1 MKDCVVVLLVVG
13 LRNIGFLG
21 LNLFLNIFRREPKS
35 LFLLDC
41 IPLVSSLRWESLS
54 SSSLSP
60 SSCPNRESFLSSDSL
75 TCVGSVESILL
86 ISIKLPSSE
95 SSGMR
100 VSDSIGKGVVDLR
113 LVKMPLILSFNF
125 LVLNLGVVRG
135 VLTVVDLAKLGR
147 LGKNEPGRLD
157 GKNNDLLVEDDSGV
171 VSVVVTAVVS
181 NLIIVVWR
189 WVDDMPAS
197 GVED

>member
-1 MKDCVVVLLVVG
+1 MKDCVVVLRVVG
-13 LRNIGFLG
+13 FRKIGFLG
-21 LNLFLNIFRREPKS
+21 LNLFLNMFRREPKS

-60 SSCPNRESFLSSDSL
+60 SSCPNRESFLPSDSL

-100 VSDSIGKGVVDLR
+100 VSDSIGRGVVDLR

>member
-1 MKDCVVVLLVVG
+1 MKDCVVGLLVVG
-13 LRNIGFLG
+13 LRKIGFLG
-21 LNLFLNIFRREPKS
+21 LNLNIFRREPKS

-41 IPLVSSLRWESLS
+41 IPLVSSLRWESFS

-100 VSDSIGKGVVDLR
+100 VSDSIGRGVVDLR

-147 LGKNEPGRLD
+147 FGKNEPGRLD

-171 VSVVVTAVVS
+171 VSVVVTGVVS